1 MRALVALAS
10 PTHDDESVGLCIQVL
25 IQVSPVKRS
34 PGFGKRKRRLAI
46 LLHLVSVESLP

>member
-25 IQVSPVKRS
+25 IQVSPVKQRGLES
-34 PGFGKRKRRLAI
+34 GNI
-46 LLHLVSVESLP
+46 VS